1 LKQAIEQLQL
11 VNARILGVVLNDVI
25 TRGKAYG
32 YYYRNYRG
40 YNTYQNYYSGKT
52 SGKKQK

>member
-1 LKQAIEQLQL
+1 
-11 VNARILGVVLNDVI
+11 VV

-32 YYYRNYRG
+32 YYYKNYRG

-52 SGKKQK
+52 SKK